1 MIDLIL
7 HTRETAPAGSV
18 DAIDAARETY
28 GFVPN
33 LIANLA
39 NAPAAAVA
47 YMAVAEAFDG
57 SSLSARE
64 QQLVLL
70 SASFQNRCHYCMA
83 AHSVVG
89 DMVGLPDHVIQAV
102 RDGKEIS
109 GDPRLEALRAFTAS
123 VVENRGWVPEDEVD
137 AFLDAGF
144 DAGNALEVITGVTLK
159 TLSNYMN
166 HLAATP
172 VDGQFEGAR
181 WVHPEGR
188 EPAAV

>member
-1 MIDLIL
+1 MLDLTL
-7 HTRETAPAGSV
+7 HTRETAPSDAVEAV
-18 DAIDAARETY
+18 DAAQKAY

-39 NAPAAAVA
+39 NAPAAARA

-57 SSLSARE
+57 SSLSAQE

-70 SASFQNRCHYCMA
+70 ATSFENRCHYCMA

-89 DMVGLPDHVIQAV
+89 GMAGLSDPVIEAV
-102 RDGKEIS
+102 RDGTEIS
-109 GDPRLEALRAFTAS
+109 DNARLEALRAFTVS
-123 VVENRGWVPEDEVD
+123 VVDNRGWVPEEDIR

-144 DAGNALEVITGVTLK
+144 AVSAVLEVLTGVTLK

-166 HLAATP
+166 HMAVTP
-172 VDGQFEGAR
+172 VDPQFEAAR
-181 WVHPEGR
+181 WTHPEER

>member
-1 MIDLIL
+1 MIDLTL
-7 HTRETAPAGSV
+7 HTRETAPAGAV
-18 DAIDAARETY
+18 GAIDAAREAY

-33 LIANLA
+33 LIASLA

-47 YMAVAEAFDG
+47 YMAVADAFDG
-57 SSLSARE
+57 SSLSAQE

-70 SASFQNRCHYCMA
+70 TTSFQNRCHYCMA

-89 DMVGLPDHVIQAV
+89 DMVGLPDHVLQAV
-102 RDGKEIS
+102 RDGQEIS
-109 GDPRLEALRAFTAS
+109 GDARLEALRAFTAS
-123 VVENRGWVPEDEVD
+123 VVENRGWVPEQEVD

-144 DAGNALEVITGVTLK
+144 DARSVLEVLTGVTLK

-172 VDGQFEGAR
+172 VDPQFEAMR
-181 WVHPEGR
+181 WVHPEDR
-188 EPAAV
+188 EPAVV